1 MIVQGLLGMYLHH
14 GSLGKKITFS
24 YFLTVIVGIGRLV
37 IKEPERKKT
46 MRIIVIFKP
55 NLFST
60 MFHAT
65 LLHEYQMWDEV
76 S

>member
-24 YFLTVIVGIGRLV
+24 YLLTVIVGIGRLV
-37 IKEPERKKT
+37 IKKNRKEKKT

-55 NLFST
+55 NLF
-60 MFHAT
+60 
-65 LLHEYQMWDEV
+65 
-76 S
+76 